1 MNRGSEY
8 GLLLLLGLVCV
19 AFGINSVFFGDTGNA
34 PQRLQKPEAVGGRKG
49 SFPPASAQGR
59 SAKSATNAIPRA
71 LTLSPSPWA
80 REAVELPEAIEE
92 SLLLDDPAVPAE
104 LVSLAEPPTKWEDL
118 SVEDQ
123 LNALEGEMEH
133 ELLQQEV
140 SESQR
145 AEDLD
150 PALPDAG
157 AIPGELLALENEPDT
172 PE

>member
-1 MNRGSEY
+1 
-8 GLLLLLGLVCV
+8 
-19 AFGINSVFFGDTGNA
+19 
-34 PQRLQKPEAVGGRKG
+34 
-49 SFPPASAQGR
+49 
-59 SAKSATNAIPRA
+59 AKSATNAVPRA
-71 LTLSPSPWA
+71 LTLSPSPWVG
-80 REAVELPEAIEE
+80 EAVELPEAIEE
-92 SLLLDDPAVPAE
+92 SFLLDDPAIPAE

-157 AIPGELLALENEPDT
+157 TIPGELLALENEPDT
-172 PE
+172 SE